1 MKNLDGIKAIIFD
14 LGGVILNIDYQRTV
28 DEFKKLGVPHFGEI
42 FSQFKQSSFT
52 DDFEKGRISEND
64 FYETVKAKTEVD
76 FSFSEFRAAWNAM
89 LLDLP
94 PQRIEILKKLSEQY
108 RLFLF
113 SNTNETHYK
122 KFVMKVESDFD
133 ILFEKTYYSHQFGLR
148 KPDKFAFQ
156 MLLEQNNL
164 VAEETLFID
173 DSYQHIESANSLGI
187 RTLLI
192 QEKPFFE
199 LLDLR

>member
-94 PQRIEILKKLSEQY
+94 PQRIEMLKKLSEQY

-113 SNTNETHYK
+113 SNTNETHYN
-122 KFVMKVESDFD
+122 KFITKVESDFD

-164 VAEETLFID
+164 VAEDTLFID

>member
-94 PQRIEILKKLSEQY
+94 PQRIETLKKLSEQY

-113 SNTNETHYK
+113 SNTNETHYN
-122 KFVMKVESDFD
+122 KFITKVESDFD

-148 KPDKFAFQ
+148 KPDKIALQ
-156 MLLEQNNL
+156 TLLEQNNL
-164 VAEETLFID
+164 VAEDTLFID

>member
-28 DEFKKLGVPHFGEI
+28 DEFKKIGVPHFGEI

-94 PQRIEILKKLSEQY
+94 PQRIEMLKKLSEQY

-113 SNTNETHYK
+113 SNTNETHYN
-122 KFVMKVESDFD
+122 KFITKVESDFD

-164 VAEETLFID
+164 VAEDTLFID

-199 LLDLR
+199 LLDLK

>member
-28 DEFKKLGVPHFGEI
+28 DEFKKIGVPHFGEI

-94 PQRIEILKKLSEQY
+94 PQRIEMLKKLSEQY

-113 SNTNETHYK
+113 SNTNETHYN
-122 KFVMKVESDFD
+122 KFITKVESDFD

-148 KPDKFAFQ
+148 KPDKIAFQ
-156 MLLEQNNL
+156 TLLEQNNL
-164 VAEETLFID
+164 VAEDTLFID

-199 LLDLR
+199 LLDLK

>member
-64 FYETVKAKTEVD
+64 FYEIVKAKTEVD

-94 PQRIEILKKLSEQY
+94 PQRIEMLKKLSEQY

-113 SNTNETHYK
+113 SNTNETHYN
-122 KFVMKVESDFD
+122 KFITKVESDFD

-148 KPDKFAFQ
+148 KPDKIALQ
-156 MLLEQNNL
+156 TLLEQNNL
-164 VAEETLFID
+164 VAEDTLFID

>member
-1 MKNLDGIKAIIFD
+1 MKKLDGIKAIIFD
-14 LGGVILNIDYQRTV
+14 LGGVILNINYQRTV
-28 DEFKKLGVPHFGEI
+28 DEFEKLGVPHFDEI
-42 FSQFKQSSFT
+42 FSQFKQSTFT
-52 DDFEKGRISEND
+52 DDFEIGRISEND

-122 KFVMKVESDFD
+122 KFVTKVESDFD

-156 MLLEQNNL
+156 TLLEQNNL

-199 LLDLR
+199 LLDLK

>member
-76 FSFSEFRAAWNAM
+76 FSFSEFRTAWNAM

-113 SNTNETHYK
+113 SNTNETHYN
-122 KFVMKVESDFD
+122 KFITKVESDFD

-156 MLLEQNNL
+156 TLLERNNL

-199 LLDLR
+199 LLDLK